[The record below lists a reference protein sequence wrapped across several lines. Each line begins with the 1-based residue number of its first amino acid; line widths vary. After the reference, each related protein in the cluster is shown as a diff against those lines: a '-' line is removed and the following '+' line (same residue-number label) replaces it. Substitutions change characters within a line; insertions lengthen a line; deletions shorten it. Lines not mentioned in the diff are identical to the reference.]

1 VPDASDPEG
10 RTHHRPALHWGEA
23 LEHDNPGARY
33 GLVLILLLITFVF
46 MAAGPTG
53 DWVDLVTVIL
63 QGLTLLAAL
72 AASEAG
78 HRLLRIAVVVIV
90 VALVA
95 GVFALA
101 RGTSSAHGYSSILSF
116 LLIGVAPI
124 AIATSIWRRRKVDVQ
139 TVLGAICIYIFLGM
153 FYAFAYQAVGNF
165 GTDPFFVQQKTAS
178 IADYLYFSFVT
189 LTTTGYGDLTAAGG
203 LGRAMAVTEMLLG
216 QIYLVTVIAL
226 LVSQLGIRFR
236 GSSGSSRS

>member
-1 VPDASDPEG
+1 VPDDP
-10 RTHHRPALHWGEA
+10 TPDHRHRHLAALHWGEGIERN
-23 LEHDNPGARY
+23 LPGARY
-33 GLVLILLLITFVF
+33 GVVLVLLFVTFVF

-63 QGLTLLAAL
+63 QGVTLLTAL

-78 HRLLRIAVVVIV
+78 PRLVRVSIVVIA

-101 RGTSSAHGYSSILSF
+101 KGTSNAHGYSSVLSF
-116 LLIGVAPI
+116 LLVGVAPI
-124 AIATSIWRRRKVDVQ
+124 AIGTSIWRRRRVDIQ
-139 TVLGAICIYIFLGM
+139 TVLGAISIYVFLGM
-153 FYAFAYQAVGNF
+153 FYAFAYQAVGNL
-165 GTDPFFVQQKTAS
+165 GTDPFFVQQKSAT

-203 LGRAMAVTEMLLG
+203 LGRAMAVTEALLG

-226 LVSQLGIRFR
+226 LVSQLGGKFR
-236 GSSGSSRS
+236 GNSATNG

>member
-1 VPDASDPEG
+1 VSDTPNPPHP
-10 RTHHRPALHWGEA
+10 RRHHLPALNWGE
-23 LEHDNPGARY
+23 EIERNVPGARY
-33 GLVLILLLITFVF
+33 GAVLLLLFVTFVF

-53 DWVDLVTVIL
+53 DWVDLVTVTL

-78 HRLLRIAVVVIV
+78 PRLLRISIVVITI
-90 VALVA
+90 ALVA

-101 RGTSSAHGYSSILSF
+101 QGTSNAHGYSSILSF
-116 LLIGVAPI
+116 LLVGVAPI
-124 AIATSIWRRRKVDVQ
+124 AIVTSIWRRRKVDVQ
-139 TVLGAICIYIFLGM
+139 TVLGAISIYIFLGM
-153 FYAFAYQAVGNF
+153 FYAFAYQAVGNL
-165 GTDPFFVQQKTAS
+165 GTEPFFVQMKTAS

-203 LGRAMAVTEMLLG
+203 LGRAMAVTEALIG

-226 LVSQLGIRFR
+226 LVSQLGGRLR
-236 GSSGSSRS
+236 GNSGTSS